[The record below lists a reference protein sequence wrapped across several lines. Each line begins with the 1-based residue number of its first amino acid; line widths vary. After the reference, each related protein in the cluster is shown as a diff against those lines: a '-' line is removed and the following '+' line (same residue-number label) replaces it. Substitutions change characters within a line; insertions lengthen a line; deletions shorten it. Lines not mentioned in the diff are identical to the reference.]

1 MRRDPLFYK
10 IFQQAPEL
18 LFDLIDDRPA
28 NANQYRFDSVAV
40 KEPKFE
46 IDGVFLPPESDEP
59 GCVYFCE
66 IQFQK
71 DPALYERLFSES
83 LLYFYRNAALYSD
96 WKAVVIYPSRSLEQT
111 KIYPHRSLL
120 NGPQVHRIYLD
131 ELGDGQDLP
140 ILLPQHF
147 VTGLAAIV
155 LTIADEDKAPRA
167 ARDILA
173 RADAPEIDQQ
183 RIIDLVTS
191 IMVYKFTNLS
201 RAEVKAMLGLDLT
214 QEPRAIREAKEEGR
228 EEGLEVGLL
237 LAQRSMIQRQLAQK
251 FTPFPD
257 PLRKAIGLLS
267 SPQLEDLSLKLLAFD
282 RIETLNQWLIESLG
296 RQLAQ
301 TLSADRQT
309 TLTTLSLEELITLA
323 QGN

>member
-71 DPALYERLFSES
+71 DAALYERLFSES
-83 LLYFYRNAALYSD
+83 LLYFYRNAALFSD
-96 WKAVVIYPSRSLEQT
+96 WKTVVIYPSRSLEQT

-131 ELGDGQDLP
+131 ELGEGRNLP
-140 ILLPQHF
+140 I
-147 VTGLAAIV
+147 GLAAIV
-155 LTIADEDKAPRA
+155 LTIADEDQAPSA
-167 ARDILA
+167 ARDILS

-201 RAEVKAMLGLDLT
+201 RSEVKAMLGLDLT

-228 EEGLEVGLL
+228 EEGREEGLEVGLL
-237 LAQRSMIQRQLAQK
+237 LAQRSMLQRQLTQK
-251 FTPFPD
+251 FTPFPN
-257 PLRKAIGLLS
+257 PLREAIGLLAT
-267 SPQLEDLSLKLLAFD
+267 PQLEELSLRVLAFD
-282 RIETLNQWLIESLG
+282 RIETLHQWLIEALG
-296 RQLAQ
+296 RQLAE
-301 TLSADRQT
+301 TLSADRQSSFQS
-309 TLTTLSLEELITLA
+309 LSLDELIALA

>member
-18 LFDLIDDRPA
+18 LFDLIDDRPP
-28 NANQYRFDSVAV
+28 NADQYRFDSVAV

-71 DPALYERLFSES
+71 DAALYERLFSES
-83 LLYFYRNAALYSD
+83 LLYFYRNAALFSD
-96 WKAVVIYPSRSLEQT
+96 WKAVVIYPSRSLEQPRV
-111 KIYPHRSLL
+111 YPHRSLL

-131 ELGDGQDLP
+131 ELGDGRNLP
-140 ILLPQHF
+140 I
-147 VTGLAAIV
+147 GLAAIL
-155 LTIADEDKAPRA
+155 LTIADEDQAPSA
-167 ARDILA
+167 ARDILS
-173 RADAPEIDQQ
+173 RAEAPEIDQE

-201 RAEVKAMLGLDLT
+201 RAEIKAMLGLDLT

-237 LAQRSMIQRQLAQK
+237 LAQRSMLQRQLAQK

-257 PLRKAIGLLS
+257 PLHEAIGLLS

-282 RIETLNQWLIESLG
+282 CIETLNHWLIESLG